1 MEGIKVD
8 RREFLKCSA
17 LLGGS
22 LLATQLEWAQDL
34 IKRAEAGQLTPEE
47 LYQLS
52 KAENQLYTVCLQCNT
67 GCGIK
72 VKLFRRGKQAI
83 AVKIDGNPYNPW
95 NTLPWVPMNTNP
107 KEVAKVDTAICPRGQ
122 AGIQTVYDPYRIT
135 KVLKRAGRRGE
146 NKWITI
152 PFEQAIDEIVN
163 GGYLFKHVPGEEN
176 RYVKGLKDYYVLRD
190 PKLAKE
196 MADAVK
202 KIWAAKDKK
211 KAVEEFK
218 AKFKDHLHVLI
229 DPDHPDLGPKN
240 NQIIY
245 FWGRQKGGRSH
256 FVRRFFERYLGTVN
270 AHGHT
275 TVCQGSLY
283 YACQAMS
290 EQYEYNKFGG
300 GRKFYWQADQENSKF
315 ILFIGANL
323 FDGNYGPTNRTV
335 RITERLAKGELTIA
349 VADPRFSKLA
359 SKAKYYLPVK
369 PGTDGALCMAIIQW
383 IIKNK
388 KYDAK
393 YLSCANK
400 AAAKEAGEPTWCNA
414 TWLVKIDKD
423 GNPTTFLRAHEVGLA
438 EPKKVVD
445 KDGKEHTLE
454 FLVVMKD
461 GKPIP
466 FDPNDD
472 KNPVY
477 GDLFVDTEIKGIRVK
492 SALQILKESAEKH
505 TFEEWA
511 KICDVDPK
519 LIEAV
524 ANELTKYGKK
534 AAVDVHRGIAQHTNG
549 FYGCTAA
556 MNINLLLGNFDW
568 KGGVI
573 AGATYAVDGSRKGQP
588 FDFRKMM
595 PNALTPF
602 GISIIRHKVKYE
614 DTTLFEGYPAK
625 RNWYPLASDI
635 YQEIITSIGDA
646 YPYPC
651 GVLFSYMA
659 APTYALPAGHTNIEI
674 LADVNKVPLH
684 IACDI
689 IIGTTSMYADYIF
702 PDLSYLERWEFHG
715 THFNMPAKVQP
726 VRQPV
731 VAPITET
738 VKVFGEEMPICWESL
753 LLAIAEKLNLPGYG
767 ENGFGPG
774 IPFKHMD
781 DMYIRMVANIAME
794 EPAVPDAS
802 DEEVELFIK
811 AREHLPK
818 SVFDV
823 ERWKR
828 IAGPYFKKVVYILN
842 RGGRFQDY
850 KEVYQGEQVANKYG
864 RLVNMYQEKTAG
876 TKNSITGKPNPGY
889 ATYIPIMAVNGKTPE
904 ELGLTEGYDL
914 YLITQR
920 DITQTKTRT
929 IPNYWLLE
937 VYPENFILINPV
949 DAKRLGL
956 KDGDKVKVVSATN
969 PEGVWDLK
977 NGIKKPMEGKVK
989 ITETIRPG
997 VITFTLGHGHW
1008 ATGASDFY
1016 IDGKL
1021 IKGDPKRATGINANA
1036 AMWIDPYLKNTCFF
1050 DPVGGSVS
1058 FYDTKVKLV
1067 KV

>member
-47 LYQLS
+47 FYQLS

-95 NTLPWVPMNTNP
+95 NTLPWVPMNTNL
-107 KEVAKVDTAICPRGQ
+107 KDVAKVDTAICPRGQ
-122 AGIQTVYDPYRIT
+122 AGIQTLYDPYRIT

-202 KIWAAKDKK
+202 KVWAAKDKK
-211 KAVEEFK
+211 QAVEEFK

-290 EQYEYNKFGG
+290 EQYEYNKFSG

-323 FDGNYGPTNRTV
+323 FDGNYGPTNRIV
-335 RITERLAKGELTIA
+335 RITERFAKGELTIA
-349 VADPRFSKLA
+349 VADPRFSKIA

-423 GNPTTFLRAHEVGLA
+423 GKPTKFLRAHEVGLA

-477 GDLFVDTEIKGIRVK
+477 GDLFVDTEVNGIKVK

-534 AAVDVHRGIAQHTNG
+534 AAVDVHRGVSQHTNG
-549 FYGCTAA
+549 FYNATAA

-568 KGGVI
+568 KGGTI
-573 AGATYAVDGSRKGQP
+573 AGATYAVDGSKKGQP
-588 FDFRKMM
+588 FDFSKMM

-614 DTTLFEGYPAK
+614 DTTLFKGYPAK

-635 YQEIITSIGDA
+635 YQEIIPSIGDA
-646 YPYPC
+646 YPYSC

-684 IACDI
+684 ISSDI
-689 IIGTTSMYADYIF
+689 LIGTTSMYADYIF

-731 VAPITET
+731 VAPIPET

-811 AREHLPK
+811 VREHLPK
-818 SVFDV
+818 SVFDL

-828 IAGPYFKKVVYILN
+828 IAGPYFKKVVYVLN

-850 KEVYQGEQVANKYG
+850 KDVYKGEQVANKYG
-864 RLVNMYQEKTAG
+864 RLINTYQEKTAG
-876 TKNSITGKPNPGY
+876 TKNAITGKSNPGY
-889 ATYIPIMAVNGKTPE
+889 ATYIPVMAVNGKKPE

-929 IPNYWLLE
+929 IPNYWLLA

-969 PEGVWDLK
+969 SEGVWDLK
-977 NGIKKPMEGKVK
+977 NGIKKPMEGKIK
-989 ITETIRPG
+989 ITETIKPG

-1036 AMWIDPYLKNTCFF
+1036 AMWVDPYLKNTCFL

-1058 FYDTKVKLV
+1058 FYNTKVKLV
-1067 KV
+1067 RV

>member
-22 LLATQLEWAQDL
+22 LLATQLEWAQDF

-72 VKLFRRGKQAI
+72 VKLFRKGKQAI
-83 AVKIDGNPYNPW
+83 AVKIDGTPYNPW
-95 NTLPWVPMNTNP
+95 TTLPWVPMNTNP
-107 KEVAKVDTAICPRGQ
+107 RDVAKVDTAICPRGQ
-122 AGIQTVYDPYRIT
+122 AGIQTLYDPYRIT
-135 KVLKRAGRRGE
+135 KVLKRAGKRGE

-163 GGYLFKHVPGEEN
+163 GGYLFKQVPGEEN

-196 MADAVK
+196 IADAVK
-202 KIWAAKDKK
+202 KVWAAKDKK
-211 KAVEEFK
+211 QAVEEFK

-245 FWGRQKGGRSH
+245 MWGRQKAGRSH
-256 FVRRFFERYLGTVN
+256 FVLRFFRQYLGTVN
-270 AHGHT
+270 THGHT

-283 YACQAMS
+283 FTCKAMS

-300 GRKFYWQADQENSKF
+300 GKKFYWCADQENSKF

-323 FDGNYGPTNRTV
+323 FDGNYGPPNRTV

-349 VADPRFSKLA
+349 VADPRFNKLA

-369 PGTDGALCMAIIQW
+369 PGTDAALCMAIIQW

-400 AAAKEAGEPTWCNA
+400 ASAKEAGEPTWCNA

-423 GNPTTFLRAHEVGLA
+423 GKPTKFLRTHEVGLA

-461 GKPIP
+461 GKPVP

-477 GDLFVDTEIKGIRVK
+477 GDLFVDTEVNGIKVK

-519 LIEAV
+519 LLEAV

-534 AAVDVHRGIAQHTNG
+534 VGVDVHRGVAQHTNG
-549 FYGCTAA
+549 FYNVTAA

-568 KGGVI
+568 KGGMI
-573 AGATYAVDGSRKGQP
+573 DGATYAVDGSKKGQP
-588 FDFRKMM
+588 FDFKKMA

-602 GISIIRHKVKYE
+602 GISIIRHEVKYE
-614 DTTLFEGYPAK
+614 DTTLFKGYPAK

-635 YQEIITSIGDA
+635 YEEIIPSIGDA

-651 GVLFSYMA
+651 GVLFTYMA

-684 IACDI
+684 ISSDI
-689 IIGTTSMYADYIF
+689 LIGTTSMYADYIF
-702 PDLSYLERWEFHG
+702 PDLTYLERWEFHG

-731 VAPITET
+731 VAPIPET

-753 LLAIAEKLNLPGYG
+753 LLAIAGKLNLPGYG

-811 AREHLPK
+811 AREHLTK
-818 SVFDV
+818 SVFDL

-850 KEVYQGEQVANKYG
+850 KDVYKGEQVANKYG
-864 RLVNMYQEKTAG
+864 KLINMYQEKTAG
-876 TKNSITGKPNPGY
+876 TKSAITGKSNPGY
-889 ATYIPIMAVNGKTPE
+889 ATYIPIMAVNGKKPE
-904 ELGLTEGYDL
+904 ELGFTEGYDL
-914 YLITQR
+914 HLITQR

-929 IPNYWLLE
+929 IPNYWLLA

-956 KDGDKVKVVSATN
+956 KDGDKVKVISATN
-969 PEGVWDLK
+969 PQGVWDLK
-977 NGIKKPMEGKVK
+977 NGIKKPMEGKIK
-989 ITETIRPG
+989 ITETIKPG

-1021 IKGDPKRATGINANA
+1021 IKGDPNRATGINANA
-1036 AMWIDPYLKNTCFF
+1036 AMWVDPYLKNTCFL

-1067 KV
+1067 RV

>member
-190 PKLAKE
+190 PKLSKE

-400 AAAKEAGEPTWCNA
+400 AAAKEAGELTWCNA

-534 AAVDVHRGIAQHTNG
+534 AAVDVHRGVAQHTNG

-774 IPFKHMD
+774 MPFKHMD

-904 ELGLTEGYDL
+904 ELGLTEGYAL

-977 NGIKKPMEGKVK
+977 NGIKKPMVGKVK

-1036 AMWIDPYLKNTCFF
+1036 AMWVDPYLKNTCFF

>member
-818 SVFDV
+818 SVFDL

-977 NGIKKPMEGKVK
+977 NGIKKPMVGKVK

-1036 AMWIDPYLKNTCFF
+1036 AMWVDPYLKNTCFF

>member
-1 MEGIKVD
+1 MEDIKVD

-52 KAENQLYTVCLQCNT
+52 KPENQLYSVCLQCNT

-107 KEVAKVDTAICPRGQ
+107 KDVAKVDTAICPRGQ
-122 AGIQTVYDPYRIT
+122 AGIQTLYDPYRIT
-135 KVLKRAGRRGE
+135 KVLKRAGKRGE
-146 NKWITI
+146 NKWIAI

-202 KIWAAKDKK
+202 KVWAAKDKK
-211 KAVEEFK
+211 QAVEEFK

-245 FWGRQKGGRSH
+245 MWGRKKAGRGD
-256 FVRRFFERYLGTVN
+256 FDARFFRQYLGTVN
-270 AHGHT
+270 THGHT

-283 YACQAMS
+283 FTCKAMS

-300 GRKFYWQADQENSKF
+300 GKKFYWQADQENSKF

-349 VADPRFSKLA
+349 VADPRFNKLA

-369 PGTDGALCMAIIQW
+369 PGTDAALCMAIIQW

-423 GNPTTFLRAHEVGLA
+423 GKPTKFLRAHEVGLA

-477 GDLFVDTEIKGIRVK
+477 GDLFVDTEINGIKVK

-511 KICDVDPK
+511 RICDVDPK

-534 AAVDVHRGIAQHTNG
+534 AAVDVHRGVAQHTNG
-549 FYGCTAA
+549 FYNVTAA

-568 KGGVI
+568 KGGMI
-573 AGATYAVDGSRKGQP
+573 AASTYAIDGSKKGQP
-588 FDFRKMM
+588 FDFKKMA

-602 GISIIRHKVKYE
+602 GISIIRHEVKYE
-614 DTTLFEGYPAK
+614 DTTLFKGYPAK
-625 RNWYPLASDI
+625 RNWYPLSSDV
-635 YQEIITSIGDA
+635 YEEIIPSIGDA
-646 YPYPC
+646 YPYSC
-651 GVLFSYMA
+651 GVLFTYMA

-684 IACDI
+684 ISCDI
-689 IIGTTSMYADYIF
+689 IVGPTSMYADYIF

-715 THFNMPAKVQP
+715 SHPNMPAKVQP

-731 VAPITET
+731 VAPIPET

-818 SVFDV
+818 SVFDL

-828 IAGPYFKKVVYILN
+828 IAGPYFKKVVYVLN

-850 KEVYQGEQVANKYG
+850 KDVYKGEQVANKYG
-864 RLVNMYQEKTAG
+864 KLINMYQEKTAG
-876 TKNSITGKPNPGY
+876 TKNAITGKSNPGY
-889 ATYIPIMAVNGKTPE
+889 ATYIPVMAVNGKKPE
-904 ELGLTEGYDL
+904 ELGLTGGYDL
-914 YLITQR
+914 HLITQR

-929 IPNYWLLE
+929 IPNYWLLA

-956 KDGDKVKVVSATN
+956 KDGDKVKVISATN

-977 NGIKKPMEGKVK
+977 NGIKKPMIGKIK
-989 ITETIRPG
+989 ITETIKPG

-1021 IKGDPKRATGINANA
+1021 IKGDPKRATGIHANA
-1036 AMWIDPYLKNTCFF
+1036 AMWVDPYLKNTCFL

-1067 KV
+1067 RV

>member
-1 MEGIKVD
+1 MEGIKID

-22 LLATQLEWAQDL
+22 LLAAQLEWAQDL

-72 VKLFRRGKQAI
+72 VKLFRKGKQAI

-95 NTLPWVPMNTNP
+95 NTLPWMPMDTNP
-107 KEVAKVDTAICPRGQ
+107 KDLAKVDTAICPRGQ
-122 AGIQTVYDPYRIT
+122 AGIQTLYDPYRIT

-190 PKLAKE
+190 PKLSKE

-383 IIKNK
+383 IIKNG

-445 KDGKEHTLE
+445 KDGREHTLE

-477 GDLFVDTEIKGIRVK
+477 GDLFVDTEINGIRVK

-549 FYGCTAA
+549 FYSVTAA

-568 KGGVI
+568 KGGMI
-573 AGATYAVDGSRKGQP
+573 AGATYAVDGSKKGQP

-595 PNALTPF
+595 PDALTPF

-689 IIGTTSMYADYIF
+689 TIGPTSMYADYIF

-738 VKVFGEEMPICWESL
+738 VKVFGEEMPICWESV

-818 SVFDV
+818 SVFDL

-850 KEVYQGEQVANKYG
+850 KDVYKGEQVANKYG
-864 RLVNMYQEKTAG
+864 RLINMYQEKTAG

-889 ATYIPIMAVNGKTPE
+889 ATYIPIMSVNGKTPE

-977 NGIKKPMEGKVK
+977 NGVKKPMVGKVK

-1036 AMWIDPYLKNTCFF
+1036 AMWIDPYLKNTCFL

>member
-72 VKLFRRGKQAI
+72 VKLFRKGKQAI

-122 AGIQTVYDPYRIT
+122 AGIQTLYDPYRIT

-190 PKLAKE
+190 PKLSKE

-534 AAVDVHRGIAQHTNG
+534 AAVDVHRGVAQHTNG
-549 FYGCTAA
+549 FYSCTAA
-556 MNINLLLGNFDW
+556 ININLLLGNFDW

-774 IPFKHMD
+774 MPFKHMD

-977 NGIKKPMEGKVK
+977 NGIKKPMVGKVK

-1036 AMWIDPYLKNTCFF
+1036 AMWVDPYLKNTCFF